1 MSISA
6 YPINEATTKIV
17 TAYDNEDYIADKVCP
32 FTGPV
37 DSMLF
42 NWHEFPIGDTITP
55 EDDTVGHRS
64 DLNEVDLGG
73 TKQTSSI
80 EDHGLK
86 GQVPYAEVKSAADPQ
101 KIVQRQSL
109 VLRGKIALNRE
120 IRVANKVFNPDNYA
134 AANVLAIGS
143 DADRIS
149 DPKSNALALIRDHAA
164 DMLVNA
170 NTLTLNSKVWEFL
183 LKNESIQK
191 AVFGKV
197 GQMPSIEQVAQALG
211 LKTINIAKA
220 NMRVNNAKGSL
231 NVGKVW
237 GDHLGL
243 SYQEAITNK
252 DTFTHMATVPF
263 ETKDGIIAG
272 DKFDPEAGARGA
284 YKYRVVQSVQEIV
297 IAPEAGALITDVIV

>member
-1 MSISA
+1 M
-6 YPINEATTKIV
+6 
-17 TAYDNEDYIADKVCP
+17 
-32 FTGPV
+32 
-37 DSMLF
+37 
-42 NWHEFPIGDTITP
+42 
-55 EDDTVGHRS
+55 
-64 DLNEVDLGG
+64 
-73 TKQTSSI
+73 
-80 EDHGLK
+80 
-86 GQVPYAEVKSAADPQ
+86 
-101 KIVQRQSL
+101 
-109 VLRGKIALNRE
+109 
-120 IRVANKVFNPDNYA
+120 
-134 AANVLAIGS
+134 LAIGS

-149 DPKSNALALIRDHAA
+149 DPKSNALGLIRDHAA

-170 NTLTLNSKVWEFL
+170 NTMTINSKVWEFL

-220 NMRVNNAKGSL
+220 NMRVNNAKDSL

-237 GDHLGL
+237 GDHLSL

-297 IAPEAGALITDVIV
+297 IAREAGALITDVIV